1 MMSAFRWREGCMRA
15 VQGMELNDGQG
26 REELGSREL
35 GLLHL
40 IQILPHTKNALTPNH
55 PNSFP
60 VHAATHG

>member
-1 MMSAFRWREGCMRA
+1 MRA

-40 IQILPHTKNALTPNH
+40 IQILPHTKNALTPNN

>member
-1 MMSAFRWREGCMRA
+1 MRA

-26 REELGSREL
+26 GEEL

>member
-1 MMSAFRWREGCMRA
+1 MRA

-26 REELGSREL
+26 REELEQPQL
-35 GLLHL
+35 PDPHL